1 MPAVQRDGDSN
12 AGGGV
17 AQGGAASVR
26 VNGRAV
32 MTPGQSV
39 TAHPPYGRKN
49 SLTEHNNGSQKTAGG
64 VGSVRAGG
72 SPIVVTGNSDSC
84 GHARVG
90 GSGDV
95 RAG

>member
-1 MPAVQRDGDSN
+1 MPAVQRNGDSN
-12 AGGGV
+12 DGGGV
-17 AQGGAASVR
+17 AQGGVASVR
-26 VNGRAV
+26 VNNKFI
-32 MTPGQSV
+32 MIPGQSV
-39 TAHPPYGRKN
+39 TPHPPYGPKGERTK
-49 SLTEHNNGSQKTAGG
+49 HNNGSQVTGGG

-72 SPIVVTGNSDSC
+72 QPVVVTGDADSC